1 MLSLLLDVALY
12 HPSRDVPSAAHIERG
27 CPQMTA
33 ALAPTKPG
41 KLLQDA
47 PGRYALQYLRHVR
60 GCPLG
65 RHGHEDVGVV
75 GHDLHAQNYPVPHQA
90 GRKVRSRVTP
100 EYLHQLFPHCAMKK
114 MPAILGGEHKM
125 VVQVVMRMACSALLG
140 HMHMIAYPLPTML
153 CAPSEHVGE
162 SMYPRFGQPVG
173 LSWKQGDYSSPTPP
187 LFSNQKLLL
196 RHLQRPPRVLGKRHG
211 FMPC

>member
-90 GRKVRSRVTP
+90 GLP

-162 SMYPRFGQPVG
+162 SMYPRFKNRGIIAP
-173 LSWKQGDYSSPTPP
+173 PHP
-187 LFSNQKLLL
+187 LFSL
-196 RHLQRPPRVLGKRHG
+196 RLP
-211 FMPC
+211 